1 MDNLEEMDKLLETYN
16 LPRLNQKKIENMS
29 RLITNNNTESVIK
42 KPRPDGFSGEFHK
55 TFIEELTLTLLK
67 LFQEV
72 GRKAIL
78 LNSFYDANTIL
89 ISKPGRDNK

>member
-1 MDNLEEMDKLLETYN
+1 MDKLLETYN
-16 LPRLNQKKIENMS
+16 FLRLNQKKIENMS
-29 RLITNNNTESVIK
+29 RLITNNNIESVINK
-42 KPRPDGFSGEFHK
+42 QTKSPGPDGFSGKFHK

-78 LNSFYDANTIL
+78 LNSFYDANIIL
-89 ISKPGRDNK
+89 ISKPGRDTK